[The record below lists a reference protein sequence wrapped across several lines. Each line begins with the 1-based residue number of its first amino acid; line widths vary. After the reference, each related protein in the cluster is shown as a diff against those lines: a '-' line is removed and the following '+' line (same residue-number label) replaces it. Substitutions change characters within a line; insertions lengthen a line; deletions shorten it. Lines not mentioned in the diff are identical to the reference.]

1 MLQELII
8 KNFAIIDD
16 LHMSFSEGLTVL
28 SGETGA
34 GKSIIINGVN
44 LLLGSRAAVRLIR
57 TGAETAELEALF
69 KISQQSE
76 TAGCLK
82 ELDYYN
88 KETLLIRRIIS
99 RNERHRIYINGR
111 LATIQALGRITG
123 DLASISGQH
132 AHQGLLKED
141 EQLIILDRFGGL
153 LPLRS
158 EIYLIFNE
166 ISPLVKRSQKLYLL
180 KKRQKEQIELLEFQ
194 KKEITEAA
202 VVDLNEDSELERE
215 RLLLKNGEALYGAV
229 NHSIEELYSSQGAVV
244 ERIVEVKKS
253 IENVCRIDEN
263 LNNSAKALDDISFRI
278 EDIVQE
284 LRSYS
289 DNICTD
295 DRRLEDVEMRLDT
308 LKKLKKKYGGSL
320 EKIKAHLETIDMELK
335 ETENISHKIDETKA
349 MLSDMHK
356 ELGSICIKLSEKR
369 KNTAG
374 VLSRKIEEELN
385 SLNMSKTKFQIFF
398 NSAPEDDNTDRHFA
412 INGSKITETGI
423 DRVSFMIAPN
433 LGETLKPLSNI
444 VSGGELSRVV
454 LALMAI
460 LAEIKSVATVIF
472 DEVDAG
478 IGGGVAETVGKKL
491 CALSRH
497 HQIICITHLPQIAKF
512 GDHHFRIS
520 KNIKDGR
527 TATLIESLGKD
538 ERVNEIARM
547 LGGIKITNATIDHA
561 KEMLKDAKG

>member
-69 KISQQSE
+69 KISEQSE

-123 DLASISGQH
+123 NLASISGQH

-158 EIYLIFNE
+158 EIYRIFNE
-166 ISPLVKRSQKLYLL
+166 ISPIVKRLKKLDLL

-202 VVDLNEDSELERE
+202 VVNLNEDSELERE
-215 RLLLKNGEALYGAV
+215 RVLLKNGEALYGAV

-244 ERIVEVKKS
+244 ERIVEVKKN
-253 IENVCRIDEN
+253 IENACRIDEN
-263 LNNSAKALDDISFRI
+263 LNNSAKALDDISFGI

-289 DNICTD
+289 DNIRTD

-335 ETENISHKIDETKA
+335 ETENISHEIDETKA
-349 MLSDMHK
+349 MLSNMHK
-356 ELGSICIKLSEKR
+356 ELGSLCIKLSEKR
-369 KNTAG
+369 KNTAVG
-374 VLSRKIEEELN
+374 LSKKVEKELD
-385 SLNMSKTKFQIFF
+385 SLNMSKTKFEIFF
-398 NSAPEDDNTDRHFA
+398 KSTPADDNTDRYFA

-423 DRVSFMIAPN
+423 DSISFMIAPN

-460 LAEIKSVATVIF
+460 LAEIKSVETVIF

-491 CALSRH
+491 RALSKH

-561 KEMLKDAKG
+561 KEMLQDAKG

>member
-44 LLLGSRAAVRLIR
+44 LLLGSRAAARLIR
-57 TGAETAELEALF
+57 TGTETAELEALF
-69 KISQQSE
+69 KISEQSE
-76 TAGCLK
+76 TARCLE

-123 DLASISGQH
+123 NLASISGQH

-153 LPLRS
+153 LPLRR
-158 EIYLIFNE
+158 EIYRIFNE

-194 KKEITEAA
+194 KKEISEAA

-263 LNNSAKALDDISFRI
+263 LNNSAKALDDISFGI

-320 EKIKAHLETIDMELK
+320 EKIKAHLKTIDMELK

-349 MLSDMHK
+349 MLFSMHK
-356 ELGSICIKLSEKR
+356 KLGSLCIKLSKKR
-369 KNTAG
+369 KDTA
-374 VLSRKIEEELN
+374 VFLAKKVEKELD
-385 SLNMSKTKFQIFF
+385 SLNMSKTKFEIFF
-398 NSAPEDDNTDRHFA
+398 KNTSADDNTDRHFA

-423 DRVSFMIAPN
+423 DSISFMIAPN